1 MKRLI
6 SLIFAFAMMGATLP
20 MSSCSDNED
29 KVLESLEEYSIEG
42 EWIVVWSNADLN
54 DRTITFEI
62 RNNKVYVYSNWAP
75 MDDYP
80 YTMEGNVIT
89 LKKHDVTEGT
99 ITIEKISEEYAD
111 VKVKIRWL
119 DDTYRMR
126 LSRMG

>member
-1 MKRLI
+1 M
-6 SLIFAFAMMGATLP
+6 IFALAMMGATLP
-20 MSSCSDNED
+20 MSSCSDNEE

-42 EWIVVWSNADLN
+42 EWIVVWSNANLN

-80 YTMEGNVIT
+80 YTMKGNVIT

-99 ITIEKISEEYAD
+99 ITIDKISEEYAD

>member
-1 MKRLI
+1 
-6 SLIFAFAMMGATLP
+6 
-20 MSSCSDNED
+20 
-29 KVLESLEEYSIEG
+29 
-42 EWIVVWSNADLN
+42 
-54 DRTITFEI
+54 
-62 RNNKVYVYSNWAP
+62 

-99 ITIEKISEEYAD
+99 ITIEKISEEYAE

-119 DDTYRMR
+119 DGAYKLK

>member
-6 SLIFAFAMMGATLP
+6 SVIFALAMMGVALP
-20 MSSCSDNED
+20 MSSCSDNEE

-42 EWIVVWSNADLN
+42 EWIVVWSNANLN

-62 RNNKVYVYSNWAP
+62 RNNKVYIYSNWAP

-80 YTMEGNVIT
+80 YTMEGNIIT

>member
-6 SLIFAFAMMGATLP
+6 SVIFALAMMGAALP
-20 MSSCSDNED
+20 MSSCSDNEE
-29 KVLESLEEYSIEG
+29 KVLESLKEYSIEG
-42 EWIVVWSNADLN
+42 EWIVVWSNANLN
-54 DRTITFEI
+54 DRTITFDI
-62 RNNKVYVYSNWAP
+62 RSNKIYVYSNWAP

-99 ITIEKISEEYAD
+99 ITIEKISEEYAE

-119 DDTYRMR
+119 DDAYKLK

>member
-6 SLIFAFAMMGATLP
+6 SVIFALAMMGAALP
-20 MSSCSDNED
+20 MSSCSDNEE
-29 KVLESLEEYSIEG
+29 KVLESLKEYSIEG
-42 EWIVVWSNADLN
+42 EWIVVWSNANLN
-54 DRTITFEI
+54 DRTITFDI
-62 RNNKVYVYSNWAP
+62 RSNKIYVYSNWAP
-75 MDDYP
+75 MEDYP

-99 ITIEKISEEYAD
+99 ITIEKISEEYAE

-119 DDTYRMR
+119 DDAYKLK

>member
-6 SLIFAFAMMGATLP
+6 SVIFALAMMGAALP
-20 MSSCSDNED
+20 MSSCSDNEE

-42 EWIVVWSNADLN
+42 EWIVVWSNANLN

-99 ITIEKISEEYAD
+99 ITIDKISEEYAE

-119 DDTYRMR
+119 DDVYKLK